1 MFASVIRTVSGKRAA
16 ARNLKCIQEALA
28 PHQEELELIME
39 RHFTAERAA
48 NPAAKELSLERQ
60 AEMLKT
66 VREINGRS
74 VDIKLGKL
82 SEDDI
87 DLDKFEGEEALGA
100 LAVLDGVVI
109 Q

>member
-1 MFASVIRTVSGKRAA
+1 
-16 ARNLKCIQEALA
+16 
-28 PHQEELELIME
+28 
-39 RHFTAERAA
+39 
-48 NPAAKELSLERQ
+48 
-60 AEMLKT
+60 
-66 VREINGRS
+66 